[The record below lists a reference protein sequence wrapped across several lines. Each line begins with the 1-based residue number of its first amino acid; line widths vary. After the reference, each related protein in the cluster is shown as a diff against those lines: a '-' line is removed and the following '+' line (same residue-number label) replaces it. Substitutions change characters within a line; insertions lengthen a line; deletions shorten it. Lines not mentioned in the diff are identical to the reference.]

1 MTAQMLVPLIAVMLV
16 FVFIGRIAGK
26 EQAKMQSATR
36 VAVIDMDRSQ
46 WSREVPGIL
55 TSNNFDVKEYTA
67 QSEEDAVGMVRQNQ
81 EKLAVIIPQGF
92 GAGMDAGEPREVKV
106 YTVLRSISLAGTRG
120 GQQLQGALAAVNET
134 ISSQLL
140 SKRLPAGNIAQLKN
154 PVQTASFVMVNDKQA
169 KVTPAALA
177 GLISSQTTFVPI
189 ILFLVIIFASQLI
202 AVSIATEKENKTLET
217 LLSTPVSRNA
227 IVLSKLVG
235 AGSVALVTSVIYLLG
250 MRYYMT
256 GLTGGALGGG
266 DAATRAAAMQLGL
279 VMSAGDYILL
289 GVSLFFGILTALSI
303 ALILG
308 SFAEDAKS
316 AQGVVAPLMV
326 LILIP
331 YFLTILLDVSTLT
344 PAMQKAVYAIP
355 FSHPFLASPNLLL
368 KNYEPVLLGI
378 VYMAACFA
386 VFVAVASRI
395 FASDRILTMRLNLR
409 KKRRE

>member
-1 MTAQMLVPLIAVMLV
+1 
-16 FVFIGRIAGK
+16 
-26 EQAKMQSATR
+26 
-36 VAVIDMDRSQ
+36 
-46 WSREVPGIL
+46 
-55 TSNNFDVKEYTA
+55 
-67 QSEEDAVGMVRQNQ
+67 
-81 EKLAVIIPQGF
+81 
-92 GAGMDAGEPREVKV
+92 
-106 YTVLRSISLAGTRG
+106 
-120 GQQLQGALAAVNET
+120 
-134 ISSQLL
+134 
-140 SKRLPAGNIAQLKN
+140 
-154 PVQTASFVMVNDKQA
+154 
-169 KVTPAALA
+169 
-177 GLISSQTTFVPI
+177 
-189 ILFLVIIFASQLI
+189 
-202 AVSIATEKENKTLET
+202 
-217 LLSTPVSRNA
+217 
-227 IVLSKLVG
+227 
-235 AGSVALVTSVIYLLG
+235 
-250 MRYYMT
+250 MT